1 MRSGACS
8 TGTRS
13 RLLTAMPRL
22 ILVADDLTGALD
34 SAVAFAARGMETV
47 VARGE
52 RGLKSVRHR

>member
-1 MRSGACS
+1 
-8 TGTRS
+8 
-13 RLLTAMPRL
+13 MPRL